1 MDLLMFRSGLIGRAI
16 LASRSPWLHEQE
28 ARAQGLALSYE
39 LFDFNARGLPDSAL
53 GSVLDELRTTGFSGF
68 NVTYPFKQMVIPLLD
83 ELSDSAGIVGAVN
96 TVAIRDGRLIGHNTD
111 MNGFRESFAE
121 GLPNVA
127 LERVLQLGAGGAGA
141 AVASALLSLGAGT
154 LEIVDIDHDRATVL
168 ATTLA
173 AQFGTDRV
181 TARADGNNV
190 TERVDGIV
198 NATPVGLASKPGTPI
213 DPALILPRHWVA
225 DIVYFPLETEL
236 LRIARAKGCRT
247 LDGSGMVINQAA
259 QAFEIITGSPA
270 DRNRMRA
277 SFFAD

>member
-1 MDLLMFRSGLIGRAI
+1 MFRSGLIGRAI